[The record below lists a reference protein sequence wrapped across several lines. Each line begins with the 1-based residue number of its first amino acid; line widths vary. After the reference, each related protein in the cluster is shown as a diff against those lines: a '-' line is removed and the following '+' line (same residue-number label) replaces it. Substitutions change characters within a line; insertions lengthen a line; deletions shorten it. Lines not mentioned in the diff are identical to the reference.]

1 MTSQAGQQIIAIHIL
16 PTFSR
21 SKDNFE
27 IKFGKLLDR
36 NIFLQNHA
44 ENGRETDSRPLIDF

>member
-1 MTSQAGQQIIAIHIL
+1 MTSQARQQIIAIHIL

-44 ENGRETDSRPLIDF
+44 ENGRETNSRPLFDF